1 MKMRPVQ
8 MNLPKVLV
16 LAALVSWASLVSTAL
31 AFSRADYAN
40 ALDKSILFYDL
51 QRSGKLPNWQ
61 RLTWRGNS
69 GLADGS
75 SRNVQYNSITPFIL
89 ALKLF
94 CTMNCSL

>member
-1 MKMRPVQ
+1 
-8 MNLPKVLV
+8 MNLHNVLV

-51 QRSGKLPNWQ
+51 QRSGKLPSWQ

-75 SRNVQYNSITPFIL
+75 SRNVLSCKNSIPAFIL

-94 CTMNCSL
+94 CTMDCSL